1 MTDVRAHPLQVE
13 VDDDA
18 GDGAVV
24 RVTGVLDH
32 HTADR
37 FSAATDGLAGRPAV
51 QVDLAAVE
59 WLDSSGLAALLRL
72 HRLVADAGGGVRV
85 VEPSPAVRRML
96 ETTQL
101 DRLFLADA
109 P

>member
-32 HTADR
+32 HT
-37 FSAATDGLAGRPAV
+37 
-51 QVDLAAVE
+51 VDLAAVE